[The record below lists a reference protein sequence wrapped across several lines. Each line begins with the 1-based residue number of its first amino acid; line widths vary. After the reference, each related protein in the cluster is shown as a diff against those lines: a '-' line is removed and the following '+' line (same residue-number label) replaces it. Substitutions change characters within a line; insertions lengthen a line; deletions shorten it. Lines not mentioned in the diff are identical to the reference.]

1 MFQCKHGCQP
11 NFVADANGHI
21 HLVSQPENSN
31 RVEQKAQ
38 CTEGLRTCCVA
49 CYQPRDTKTDLSVVT
64 NKCCRYMFP
73 ISFAVFNLVYWLAF
87 STWKIKSI
95 WCRLG
100 GRSAELEVSW
110 TSLRYFNLW
119 GRKSCIVCEALD
131 ITRKADGLRICCAL
145 KSTPTHVVFEI
156 YFDLVTRGTP
166 QSILLSVKLMNFS
179 SKLAW
184 NVMNYTNWSMILL
197 LWCPLLSVALPSST
211 TS

>member
-31 RVEQKAQ
+31 RVDQKAQ
-38 CTEGLRTCCVA
+38 CTEGLRPCCVA

-95 WCRLG
+95 WCPLG

-119 GRKSCIVCEALD
+119 GRKSINVRHNSESRRSANILRSEKHSYTCSFRNIFW
-131 ITRKADGLRICCAL
+131 TR
-145 KSTPTHVVFEI
+145 
-156 YFDLVTRGTP
+156 
-166 QSILLSVKLMNFS
+166 N
-179 SKLAW
+179 AW
-184 NVMNYTNWSMILL
+184 NSAIYTVKCKINEFQL
-197 LWCPLLSVALPSST
+197 
-211 TS
+211 